1 MTNVDLP
8 NLAAKICFIAL
19 KAEVDKLDIEET
31 VNVPSYLNNL
41 KTIVVGLD
49 VDKVETLPIDFKKAS
64 NVVNR
69 KVVKKTKYNKL
80 ISKVHDLE
88 DKIYD
93 ASTLIHEINITW
105 INKVWRKIQKV
116 NNCLFG
122 ATKKYIYIGHGVAF
136 DGADSWK
143 FGNQECRNVVI
154 FGVGQ
159 VSN

>member
-8 NLAAKICFIAL
+8 NLAAKTCFIAL

-93 ASTLIHEINITW
+93 ASTLIHINQYNMDKQGLEKNTESEQLF
-105 INKVWRKIQKV
+105 VWC
-116 NNCLFG
+116 N
-122 ATKKYIYIGHGVAF
+122 
-136 DGADSWK
+136 
-143 FGNQECRNVVI
+143 
-154 FGVGQ
+154 
-159 VSN
+159 

>member
-49 VDKVETLPIDFKKAS
+49 VDKLETLPIDFKKAS

-93 ASTLIHEINITW
+93 ASTLIHINQYNMDKQGLEKNTESEQLF
-105 INKVWRKIQKV
+105 VWC
-116 NNCLFG
+116 N
-122 ATKKYIYIGHGVAF
+122 
-136 DGADSWK
+136 
-143 FGNQECRNVVI
+143 
-154 FGVGQ
+154 
-159 VSN
+159 

>member
-1 MTNVDLP
+1 M
-8 NLAAKICFIAL
+8 
-19 KAEVDKLDIEET
+19 
-31 VNVPSYLNNL
+31 NNL

-93 ASTLIHEINITW
+93 ASTLNHINQYNMDKQGLEKNTESEQLF
-105 INKVWRKIQKV
+105 VWC
-116 NNCLFG
+116 N
-122 ATKKYIYIGHGVAF
+122 
-136 DGADSWK
+136 
-143 FGNQECRNVVI
+143 
-154 FGVGQ
+154 
-159 VSN
+159 